1 MASERSCSVA
11 IVMAQCD
18 HNMTGLENSE
28 SSSGLTLKR

>member
-1 MASERSCSVA
+1 
-11 IVMAQCD
+11 MAQYD